1 MSTKATHTTEAF
13 ISPQARLDVLSS
25 STSQVGV
32 KTVGTDGKVF
42 RLVKMAANG
51 LAGQSVQAS
60 IIDADFEGLAV
71 AEDAIAGQNKIKV
84 TLGSGAVTADEFEGA
99 TLVVNTGT
107 GKGLQFYVDT
117 HPAADAAADVEL
129 TLVEKLPIAIPDT
142 AEVSLIAN
150 PYANAII
157 TPIVPTGKILGVLQN
172 DASAGEYVLIQSKGY
187 AAVIAQGVLAAGDL
201 LAPSASVA
209 GAFVASATGKLG
221 SVVQTSIATT
231 TSGIVDLNIE

>member
-1 MSTKATHTTEAF
+1 MSNKATHTTEAF

-42 RLVKMAANG
+42 RLVKLAENG
-51 LAGQSVQAS
+51 LAGQSVQAN

-71 AEDAIAGQNKIKV
+71 AEEALAGQNKIKV
-84 TLGSGAVTADEFEGA
+84 TLGAGAVTADQFEGA
-99 TLVVNTGT
+99 TLVVNSGA
-107 GKGLQFYVDT
+107 GAGLQFYVDA
-117 HPAADAAADVEL
+117 HDAADAAADVVL
-129 TLVEKLPIAIPDT
+129 TLVEKLPVAIPDT

-157 TPIVPTGKILGVLQN
+157 TPTTPTGKILGVLQN
-172 DASAGEYVLIQSKGY
+172 DASAGDYALIQSKGY
-187 AAVIAQGVLAAGDL
+187 AAVIAQGALAAGDL

-209 GAFVASATGKLG
+209 GAFVASATGTLG
-221 SVVQTSIATT
+221 SVVQTAIANTE
-231 TSGIVDLNIE
+231 SGIVDLDLE